1 MPQQKIVV
9 IAEKPSL
16 ARAIREAL
24 TGDEFKGFI
33 ITNAFGHIYE
43 QAEPDEYLP
52 DDIPRTKAGKKVW
65 RKQDLPI
72 IPKQWVLH
80 PKPDAKAQI
89 AKIRE
94 LLKGAD
100 LVVNAGDPDRE
111 GQLLI
116 DEIIDELNYRGPVMR
131 VMLLSLTPELI
142 RSAFA
147 HWRDNKEY
155 IALREAA
162 RARSRADWLVGM
174 NLTRAFTLASGSLV
188 SVGRVQTPTL
198 ALVVRRDLE
207 IEQFVP
213 RDYFDVLGTFQ
224 HAGGSFAARWEP
236 RSTEG
241 PGFDEQGRLVDKAM
255 ADLVAYAASG
265 AGSATLRDYSAEKK
279 ARSAPLPYSL
289 SALQKVASAKLGLS
303 AKQTLDIAQSLYEAK
318 LTTYPRTDCQYLP
331 EDQLGQVF
339 AAVRAL
345 APSYKIE
352 VSRKQHAAFNNAKVS
367 AHTAI
372 VPTGED
378 ASRLRGMDA
387 QLYDLIAR
395 SAIAL
400 FAPDEEFLAIRAGVE
415 AGGELFKASGKR
427 VLLPGWTALY
437 GKEADQEEAA
447 LPTMREGDPLRVQAV
462 DVKAQK
468 TKPPAR
474 FTEGTLIEAMSNVHR
489 FVQDE
494 EAKARLKETS
504 GIGTEATRASILET
518 LFARGWLERKG
529 KQVVST
535 PSGRAVVQGVHRDL
549 TDPVI
554 TARWEDHL
562 SAIAAGKLGADRFEA
577 AIADFVRAQVEG
589 ARAIAGLPQQ
599 ARRPAGPGSGGSNVR
614 KFPSRKSSRKAA

>member
-1 MPQQKIVV
+1 MPQQKVVV

-24 TGDEFKGFI
+24 TGDEFQGFV

-52 DDIPRTKAGKKVW
+52 DDIPRTRAGKKVW

-72 IPKQWVLH
+72 IPTQWVLH
-80 PKPDAKAQI
+80 PKPDAKVQI
-89 AKIRE
+89 AKIRD
-94 LLKGAD
+94 LLKGAS

-116 DEIIDELNYRGPVMR
+116 DEIIDELDYSGPVMR
-131 VMLLSLTPELI
+131 VMLMSLTPELI
-142 RSAFA
+142 RSAFR
-147 HWRDNKEY
+147 HWRDNTEY

-174 NLTRAFTLASGSLV
+174 NLTRAMTLASGSLV

-207 IEQFVP
+207 IEQFQA
-213 RDYFDVLGTFQ
+213 RDYFDVLGTFE
-224 HAGGSFAARWEP
+224 HAAGSFVAKWEP
-236 RSTEG
+236 KSTEG
-241 PGFDEQGRLVDKAM
+241 PGFDEQGRLIDKSM
-255 ADLVAYAASG
+255 ADLVAYAVRK
-265 AGSATLRDYSAEKK
+265 AGSALVRENSAEKK
-279 ARSAPLPYSL
+279 TRAAPLPYSL

-331 EDQLGQVF
+331 QDQLAQVY
-339 AAVRAL
+339 AAVKAL
-345 APSYKIE
+345 VPGYKVE
-352 VSRKQHAAFNNAKVS
+352 VSRKQHVAFNDAKVS

-400 FAPDEEFLAIRAGVE
+400 FAQDEEFLAIRVGVD
-415 AGGELFKASGKR
+415 AGGERFKASGKR
-427 VLLPGWTALY
+427 VLSPGWTVLY
-437 GKEADQEEAA
+437 GKEADEAEA
-447 LPTMREGDPLRVQAV
+447 SLPDMREADPLQVQSV
-462 DVKAQK
+462 EVKAQK

-474 FTEGTLIEAMSNVHR
+474 YTEGTLIDAMSNVHR
-489 FVQDE
+489 YVQDE

-518 LFARGWLERKG
+518 LFARGWIERKG

-554 TARWEDHL
+554 TARWEDYL
-562 SAIAAGKLGADRFEA
+562 SAIAAGKLDAEKFEA
-577 AIADFVRAQVEG
+577 AIADFVRAQVQG
-589 ARAIAGLPQQ
+589 AKAIAGLPQQ
-599 ARRPAGPGSGGSNVR
+599 PKRPAGPRSGGSNVR
-614 KFPSRKSSRKAA
+614 KFPPRKAPRKAA